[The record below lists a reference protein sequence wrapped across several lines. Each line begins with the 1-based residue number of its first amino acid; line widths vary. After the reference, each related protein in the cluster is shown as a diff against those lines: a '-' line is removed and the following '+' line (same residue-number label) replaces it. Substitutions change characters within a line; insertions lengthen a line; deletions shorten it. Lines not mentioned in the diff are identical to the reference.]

1 MSEAKHVG
9 VLALQGD
16 FREHKLM
23 LERLGAR
30 VREVRLP
37 EHLEGLAGLVVPG
50 GESTTIGKLAAE
62 YGLDEAVRQAY
73 EAGDLAVWGTCAG
86 AIWIAREILDYQQP
100 HLGLM
105 DIAVRR
111 NAFGRQVDSFEVDLE
126 IEEMDAPF
134 RAVFIR
140 APEIVRVGEGVRVR
154 ARHEGRVVFA
164 EQERMWA
171 MAFHPELTGDD
182 RLHREFLERF
192 VAS

>member
-73 EAGDLAVWGTCAG
+73 EAGDLAIWGTCAG

>member
-1 MSEAKHVG
+1 MSDAKHVG

-37 EHLEGLAGLVVPG
+37 EHLESLGGLVVPG

-62 YGLDEAVRQAY
+62 YGLDAAVRQAY
-73 EAGDLAVWGTCAG
+73 EAGDLAIWGTCAG

-126 IEEMDAPF
+126 VEGLNAPF

-140 APEIVRVGEGVRVR
+140 APEIVRAGEGVRVR

-182 RLHREFLERF
+182 RLHREFLARL